1 MPTGR
6 HIEYGVFGIWK
17 LTVFTYYHQ
26 RFVTLI
32 FEELARWIFRRIRV
46 LTRAFRITITHL
58 SPRACIV
65 AVTPGIMETNGMS
78 GCCHSYR
85 NNDFLHYVFS
95 QVFKDPAE
103 RITAVV

>member
-1 MPTGR
+1 MDISAHQGSDTGISDHNYSSVTTRMYCGR
-6 HIEYGVFGIWK
+6 HS
-17 LTVFTYYHQ
+17 
-26 RFVTLI
+26 R
-32 FEELARWIFRRIRV
+32 
-46 LTRAFRITITHL
+46 
-58 SPRACIV
+58 
-65 AVTPGIMETNGMS
+65 IMEANGMS